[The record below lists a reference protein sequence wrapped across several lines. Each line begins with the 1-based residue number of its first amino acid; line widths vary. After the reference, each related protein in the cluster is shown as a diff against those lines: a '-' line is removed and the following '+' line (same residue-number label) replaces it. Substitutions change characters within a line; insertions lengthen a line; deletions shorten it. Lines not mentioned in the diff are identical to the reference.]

1 MHVSS
6 TYQDFG
12 VFFLPTYLLTYVTTV
27 KTEIKESMDD
37 AQFVLTLS
45 LSLSLSPA
53 QRFYTQAVRMQGRK
67 VIDQANVKSSLT
79 PKRRILCRRRL
90 L

>member
-12 VFFLPTYLLTYVTTV
+12 FFFLPTYLLTYVTTV

-45 LSLSLSPA
+45 LSLSLSRLHTGSTPRPYVCKA
-53 QRFYTQAVRMQGRK
+53 EK
-67 VIDQANVKSSLT
+67 SLT
-79 PKRRILCRRRL
+79 RL
-90 L
+90 TSKVL